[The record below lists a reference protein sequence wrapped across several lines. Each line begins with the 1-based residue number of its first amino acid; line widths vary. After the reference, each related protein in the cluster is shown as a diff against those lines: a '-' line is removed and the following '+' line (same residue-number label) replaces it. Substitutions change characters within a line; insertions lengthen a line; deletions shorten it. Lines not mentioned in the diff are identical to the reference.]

1 MATEDNEYYTEI
13 LDILNKY
20 KDRHGQRLPSKKFKE
35 AVLRV
40 MDDEEEEIERNISD
54 SK

>member
-1 MATEDNEYYTEI
+1 MDAEDNEYVSDI

-20 KDRHGQRLPSKKFKE
+20 QDCHGKILSSKNLKE

-40 MDDEEEEIERNISD
+40 MDEEEEEI
-54 SK
+54 